1 MLTAE
6 ERQQF
11 YNLYTF
17 FVLGFFY
24 ILQASQA
31 AQEAEDNARKAK
43 NSVNSLLTVINDLLD
58 QLGRTVF
65 NVLYAFDCFPD
76 VCWVSCH
83 FCLGN
88 QMDLLIS

>member
-1 MLTAE
+1 MLRRGNSSVIPTP
-6 ERQQF
+6 
-11 YNLYTF
+11 F
-17 FVLGFFY
+17 FALTYFFY

-65 NVLYAFDCFPD
+65 NVLYAFECFLMCAGFPANI
-76 VCWVSCH
+76 V
-83 FCLGN
+83 
-88 QMDLLIS
+88 